1 MLIIVDYN
9 QDEDQNKKDRRYS
22 DTKVLHITCT
32 KQQNT
37 VPNGHIDFKSE
48 AATYLVKTQL
58 TASSSSLNRSNKS
71 TRRLT
76 IMPSKSTDD
85 LLDER
90 NKNTACTKTE
100 RLSRT
105 WRPWRTRK

>member
-22 DTKVLHITCT
+22 DTKVLHIT